1 MYVGEDQCFF
11 FFKQKTAY
19 EMRISDW
26 SSDVCSSDLPIG
38 TRVPIELIRNGKRM
52 TVTAVVGERPS
63 EQKLAESLGGDFSEE
78 GAPADN
84 DQAAQAG
91 LGISLQTLTPQIASQ
106 LRVPE
111 TTKGVV
117 IGAVNPTKIGSTHD

>member
-1 MYVGEDQCFF
+1 
-11 FFKQKTAY
+11 
-19 EMRISDW
+19 MRQG
-26 SSDVCSSDLPIG
+26 DVIVKVNGQEVTPENTLSYLVANLPIG

-84 DQAAQAG
+84 EQAAQAG
-91 LGISLQTLTPQIASQ
+91 LGISLQRSEER
-106 LRVPE
+106 RVGNE
-111 TTKGVV
+111 CV
-117 IGAVNPTKIGSTHD
+117 STCRSGGWPYHYKK

>member
-1 MYVGEDQCFF
+1 
-11 FFKQKTAY
+11 
-19 EMRISDW
+19 
-26 SSDVCSSDLPIG
+26 
-38 TRVPIELIRNGKRM
+38 M

-84 DQAAQAG
+84 EQAAQAG
-91 LGISLQTLTPQIASQ
+91 LGISLQTLTPQIARQ

-117 IGAVNPTKIGSTHD
+117 IAAVNPSSDAAQKGLQRDRKGVVQGKGGAVRVDLGGRRMI

>member
-1 MYVGEDQCFF
+1 
-11 FFKQKTAY
+11 
-19 EMRISDW
+19 
-26 SSDVCSSDLPIG
+26 
-38 TRVPIELIRNGKRM
+38 M

-84 DQAAQAG
+84 EQAAQAG
-91 LGISLQTLTPQIASQ
+91 LGISLQTLTPPIASQ

-117 IGAVNPTKIGSTHD
+117 IAAVNPSSEAEQKGLQRGELIRSVKQHPVTPPKEHAHADAAPRQE

>member
-1 MYVGEDQCFF
+1 
-11 FFKQKTAY
+11 
-19 EMRISDW
+19 
-26 SSDVCSSDLPIG
+26 
-38 TRVPIELIRNGKRM
+38 M

-84 DQAAQAG
+84 EQAAQAG

-117 IGAVNPTKIGSTHD
+117 IAAVNPSSDAAPKGLQRGEIKLSRSEATTSELQSPMRN

>member
-1 MYVGEDQCFF
+1 
-11 FFKQKTAY
+11 
-19 EMRISDW
+19 
-26 SSDVCSSDLPIG
+26 
-38 TRVPIELIRNGKRM
+38 M

-84 DQAAQAG
+84 EQAAQAG

-117 IGAVNPTKIGSTHD
+117 NEAVNPSSDPAQEGLRSEERRVGQECVSKCRYRWVPCH